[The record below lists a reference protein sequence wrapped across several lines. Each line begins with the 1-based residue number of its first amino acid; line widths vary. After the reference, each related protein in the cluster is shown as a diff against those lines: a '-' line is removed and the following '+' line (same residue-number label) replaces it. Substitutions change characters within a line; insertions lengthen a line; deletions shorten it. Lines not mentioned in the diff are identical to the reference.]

1 MNEAMNKFFGK
12 NEQFRYTF
20 GAERKKG
27 EEILKGNLVLTNYR
41 VLFFKYVNPAVS
53 EELYLVDSILF
64 DEVYKVLIDR
74 KENWISVNDI
84 NYRPS
89 IDSPGEFVSIMEKVI
104 SEQPKEKLDL
114 LDIKVPTKKYSNTE
128 RFFDFFGSVF
138 AIPCIILSIVGLAFY
153 IHAFTLSIII
163 AFSLNVC
170 GIVFSAFLMFDKRDY
185 PYYVLDGEKLI
196 LQDDRRSVMLG
207 LSIAGVVLTVVSS
220 ILTLNAYVAFEFFVF
235 NADIRNVIIFIGMI
249 AGLIGFI
256 FAIAVGFEMSNVYI
270 REPKWASHK
279 DNALNVQ
286 NVEKFNKTMATL
298 VIVFLSIGFGLFTLF
313 QAQAIFGPFIPVNI
327 YILSIVGTVF
337 RMVAVVLGLCAFGFL
352 AIRAG
357 LFFFSVL
364 FGAASKVITQI
375 GDFGKSSWNKMK
387 EKFRVEGERM
397 RGYGRQARIG
407 RGRERRSRME
417 ARGYRTG
424 TSQVTLAELQP
435 ATEAE
440 TIEIET
446 EKDVIST
453 PVGIQ
458 ELTSQ
463 TEEEGKV
470 EVTRGGIIKGG
481 KYIYKVK
488 VLNNSNSV
496 ITDVKVLLT
505 SYPSDSMV
513 LLEDEVQKRNKIG
526 PRGDLIALT
535 FSFKPTSDC
544 IAGRINSI
552 TTYIN
557 AKGDSQQIMVA
568 PHEVKMVCG
577 LLQPSTVS
585 AEEFEKITKG
595 LLEFSKSGEDVEV
608 PFNVKLLY
616 DKILLLLP
624 EDNFQIV
631 SNEMVEVVKNYVGII
646 KGYAEGKYT
655 KNKVG
660 IKITITGDKNLPQS
674 SAKIEA
680 YTQDKNMLVPIL
692 SEISESLTIMKCN
705 QCGASLD
712 EQQVKKLAEGKAI
725 TCNFCGESIS
735 SRI

>member
-1 MNEAMNKFFGK
+1 
-12 NEQFRYTF
+12 
-20 GAERKKG
+20 
-27 EEILKGNLVLTNYR
+27 
-41 VLFFKYVNPAVS
+41 
-53 EELYLVDSILF
+53 
-64 DEVYKVLIDR
+64 
-74 KENWISVNDI
+74 
-84 NYRPS
+84 
-89 IDSPGEFVSIMEKVI
+89 
-104 SEQPKEKLDL
+104 
-114 LDIKVPTKKYSNTE
+114 
-128 RFFDFFGSVF
+128 
-138 AIPCIILSIVGLAFY
+138 
-153 IHAFTLSIII
+153 
-163 AFSLNVC
+163 
-170 GIVFSAFLMFDKRDY
+170 VFSAFLMFDKRDY
-185 PYYVLDGEKLI
+185 PYYVLEGEKLI
-196 LQDDRRSVMLG
+196 LQDDRRAVILG
-207 LSIAGVVLTVVSS
+207 LSIAGVVLTVISS
-220 ILTLNAYVAFEFFVF
+220 IITVDTYVAFEFFIF
-235 NADIRNVIIFIGMI
+235 PANIRSVLAFIGMI
-249 AGLIGFI
+249 MGLIGFI

-270 REPKWASHK
+270 REPKWASDK

-286 NVEKFNKTMATL
+286 NVEKFNKTMAAL
-298 VIVFLSIGFGLFTLF
+298 VIVFLCLGFGLFTLF
-313 QAQAIFGPFIPVNI
+313 EAQAVFGAFIPVNI
-327 YILSIVGTVF
+327 YIFSIVGTIF
-337 RMVAVVLGLCAFGFL
+337 RMAAIVLGLCAFGFL

-387 EKFRVEGERM
+387 DKFKIERERM
-397 RGYGRQARIG
+397 KEYRKQAREERRMGRESRRQAS
-407 RGRERRSRME
+407 E
-417 ARGYRTG
+417 YRAG
-424 TSQVTLAELQP
+424 SNYVTVADLKP

-440 TIEIET
+440 IIEVET

-458 ELTSQ
+458 EMTSQ
-463 TEEEGKV
+463 AEEEGKV

-526 PRGDLIALT
+526 PRGDLVAMT

-544 IAGRINSI
+544 IAGRVNSI
-552 TTYIN
+552 TTYID
-557 AKGDSQQIMVA
+557 AKGNSQQIMVA

-577 LLQPSTVS
+577 LLQPASVNV
-585 AEEFEKITKG
+585 EEFEKITKG
-595 LLEFSKSGEDVEV
+595 LLEFTKSGEDVEV

-631 SNEMVEVVKNYVGII
+631 SNEMVEVGKNYVGII

-660 IKITITGDKNLPQS
+660 VKITITGDKVLPQS

-705 QCGASLD
+705 QCGASLN

-725 TCNFCGESIS
+725 TCSFCGESIS